1 MLPIQHECPSTAY
14 CLTELFISVPKI
26 YHSILFVVRSRAHCT
41 QTSDTS
47 NKVFGDNK
55 EIYYLSVTNRNDAN
69 FDCNIVQWKSDQ
81 VVLANGSVVRAKQV
95 LSNATPAVTFLVRF
109 HCFPV
114 RFQNMICL

>member
-1 MLPIQHECPSTAY
+1 MLSIQRECPLTAY
-14 CLTELFISVPKI
+14 SLPELFISVPTI

-41 QTSDTS
+41 QRSDTS
-47 NKVFGDNK
+47 NKVFGDNN
-55 EIYYLSVTNRNDAN
+55 EIYYFSVTNRNDAIL
-69 FDCNIVQWKSDQ
+69 DCNIFQLKSDQ

-114 RFQNMICL
+114 RCQNMICL